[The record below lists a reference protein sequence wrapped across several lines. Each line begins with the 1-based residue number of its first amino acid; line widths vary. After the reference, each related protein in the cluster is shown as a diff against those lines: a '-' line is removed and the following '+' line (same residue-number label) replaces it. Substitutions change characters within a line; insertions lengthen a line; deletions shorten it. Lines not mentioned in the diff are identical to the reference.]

1 MPNGKRE
8 KRAEAKRQRVAKA
21 CDYCRSKKVRCNGEQ
36 PCNNCISCETC
47 CTYNHVKKRRNTDKK
62 SSPKRSKEVDDRLE
76 RLEVMIESLVTML
89 GSSNS
94 VAPSVSRIQHSQE
107 TTDDDQSDSSQ
118 NENDTF
124 STNPACY
131 LQPTKNQKTDPK
143 EVNATLSR
151 ELTPF
156 SSNGKASCSDATI
169 QFAHRKTECFDSF
182 FAEYCSFS
190 LFSKEGQEWLDSKM
204 KSEHLEIIN
213 KNLRLLFAN
222 YVSYSF
228 TLWIEPIQSSDLQ
241 PVFPK
246 NISLRLLKFLFSYV
260 SQSVYPIDTNEQL
273 ALLEAYCD
281 SQGKGNGKPHHL
293 SYANLMMLNMFLA
306 FGLALY
312 RDVSKTNVAIEGLDI
327 LPEKSKEYESGFL
340 RNAIFY
346 YQRLFL
352 VGDGLHS
359 ILAILL
365 LYRYC
370 EGTLAFHAAYML
382 LSTGVRLAQ
391 EMGLHRA
398 ESYAGLTQK
407 EQDSRAIIWWDCY
420 TEDKLYS
427 IKSGKPS
434 IINDLDVSAP
444 LPSFWRKLVVLPHKA
459 DEFRRAIDEE
469 YGPGLAVPEYIRI
482 HALNTTFVKGK
493 AAVLHYHLS
502 LSFLISYIY
511 KTLFSVNTT
520 SHRSLDE
527 QMIQFEVIS
536 EKLEQ
541 WRLSL
546 PEECRPKSRK
556 ELNNED
562 IYKNLTVE
570 GVERVLTEQSK
581 FCSSSVRSPFDINGP
596 IESLHFELLLK
607 DLHLAYY
614 TILSSVCKVFIDKS
628 SRMVSANHPQTRMVG
643 EYVAMRVNSCREV
656 LFLAKEVGESTT
668 FFVNIFSF
676 YLLAAFIPLFCNI
689 LRNPDSETTAFD
701 FALLYYSAKHYFEK
715 LEGPHTA
722 EPTISRHPL
731 SLLTAFF
738 LLVAH
743 SCTKR
748 SSNFASISTKFDEFE
763 RKNFEI
769 FEALGLTS
777 YSQSKSSTFP
787 SKSDSSLTTSESEDF
802 HQDLTSKLAFKPDN
816 KMMSDSMTFQ
826 ATGDNYLATY
836 TKDSLINGHSLYRE
850 PNFASQIVPPILPP
864 DTLMHNEGSNLADPN
879 FQSIHTMENSNESA
893 YIPID
898 YQNPPGIS
906 ENSKLVNDLTHE
918 SFLQDDNANERACL
932 FQTVFDVPGFY
943 LDS

>member
-21 CDYCRSKKVRCNGEQ
+21 CDYCRSKKVRCDGEQ
-36 PCNNCISCETC
+36 PCNNCISCKTS
-47 CTYNHVKKRRNTDKK
+47 CTYNHVKKRRTTDKK

-76 RLEVMIESLVTML
+76 RLELMIESLVTQL

-94 VAPSVSRIQHSQE
+94 VVPVSRIQHNEE
-107 TTDDDQSDSSQ
+107 TTDDDESDSTQ
-118 NENDTF
+118 AENDAHLQP
-124 STNPACY
+124 STN
-131 LQPTKNQKTDPK
+131 KKTDQK
-143 EVNATLSR
+143 ELNGLSR
-151 ELTPF
+151 EVTPF
-156 SSNGKASCSDATI
+156 SSNGKTSCSDATL

-190 LFSKEGQEWLDSKM
+190 LFSKEGQEWLVSKM

-213 KNLRLLFAN
+213 KNLRHMFAN

-228 TLWIEPIQSSDLQ
+228 TLWIEPIQPSDLQ
-241 PVFPK
+241 PLFPK
-246 NISLRLLKFLFSYV
+246 NISLGLLKFLFSYV
-260 SQSVYPIDTNEQL
+260 SQSLYPIDTNEQL
-273 ALLEAYCD
+273 ALLEVYCE
-281 SQGKGNGKPHHL
+281 SQGRGKGKSHHL

-306 FGLALY
+306 FSLALY
-312 RDVSKTNVAIEGLDI
+312 RDSVLKTSVRIEGLDI
-327 LPEKSKEYESGFL
+327 SPEKSREYESGFL
-340 RNAIFY
+340 RNTIFY

-352 VGDGLHS
+352 VGDGLNS

-365 LYRYC
+365 LYKYC

-398 ESYAGLTQK
+398 ESYAGLSQK

-444 LPSFWRKLVVLPHKA
+444 LPSYWRKLVVLPHKV

-469 YGPGLAVPEYIRI
+469 YGPGLAIPEYIRI
-482 HALNTTFVKGK
+482 NALNTSYNKGK
-493 AAVLHYHLS
+493 AAVLHYFLS
-502 LSFLISYIY
+502 LSFLVSYIY
-511 KTLFSVNTT
+511 QTVFSVSTT
-520 SHRSLDE
+520 NHRSLEE
-527 QMIQFEVIS
+527 QMIQFEVIN

-546 PEECRPKSRK
+546 PEQCRPKSRK

-570 GVERVLTEQSK
+570 GVERVLHEQNKYST
-581 FCSSSVRSPFDINGP
+581 SSVINPFEIDGP
-596 IESLHFELLLK
+596 TESVHFRLLLK

-628 SRMVSANHPQTRMVG
+628 SKLVSANHSHSRVVG

-656 LFLAKEVGESTT
+656 LFMSKEVGEGTT
-668 FFVNIFSF
+668 FFANIFSF

-701 FALLYYSAKHYFEK
+701 FALLYYSEKHYFER

-722 EPTISRHPL
+722 EPTLSRHPL

-743 SCTKR
+743 NLTKR

-763 RKNFEI
+763 RKNFDI
-769 FEALGLTS
+769 FKTIGLTS
-777 YSQSKSSTFP
+777 YSQSKSNKLS
-787 SKSDSSLTTSESEDF
+787 SKSDPSLTVSASEDF
-802 HQDLTSKLAFKPDN
+802 HQDLTSRLDFKQDN
-816 KMMSDSMTFQ
+816 KITSDSVTFE
-826 ATGDNYLATY
+826 ASRDNYLPTY

-850 PNFASQIVPPILPP
+850 PNFASQIVPPIMPP
-864 DTLMHNEGSNLADPN
+864 DTLLQHEESNLADAN
-879 FQSIHTMENSNESA
+879 FQSIHPMVNSTESA
-893 YIPID
+893 YIPIE
-898 YQNPPGIS
+898 YQNQPGIS
-906 ENSKLVNDLTHE
+906 ENSKLVNDLNHE
-918 SFLQDDNANERACL
+918 SFLQDDSADERACL